1 MSALATAPGS
11 VLYKVGL
18 TPSGV
23 GFTVTPMD
31 TVADTTVFNIRLAAD
46 ELKELKQ
53 VARDNYRT
61 AAAEARLA
69 ITKHLKD
76 NAIGSRKA

>member
-1 MSALATAPGS
+1 
-11 VLYKVGL
+11 
-18 TPSGV
+18 
-23 GFTVTPMD
+23 MD